1 MQSLIRFT
9 LAIVFLTI
17 LFFASGLTI
26 SWWNNDRIVNSKFYV
41 CESSPNY
48 GLDQVMWIK
57 IEQTKNNDVDSV
69 YYPKYTNYLDGKR
82 AYWTW
87 DRKYIETSKSYI
99 FIFDEYTYT
108 TRADGKLRYNLE
120 KGKFLHTLNRFD
132 LTLEQK
138 VAKSEGVIIRDV
150 LNCEDRSLRLDLLE
164 SQNEKNKQKYFD
176 QRNI

>member
-9 LAIVFLTI
+9 LAIVVLTI

-69 YYPKYTNYLDGKR
+69 YYPNIL
-82 AYWTW
+82 
-87 DRKYIETSKSYI
+87 II
-99 FIFDEYTYT
+99 
-108 TRADGKLRYNLE
+108 LME
-120 KGKFLHTLNRFD
+120 KGRIGLGI
-132 LTLEQK
+132 E
-138 VAKSEGVIIRDV
+138 
-150 LNCEDRSLRLDLLE
+150 
-164 SQNEKNKQKYFD
+164 
-176 QRNI
+176 NI